1 MINILSKHELL
12 EIAQALKR
20 DHTWPVETFRIISIP
35 NSEGETLY
43 YRTVIDFVSKEQQQ
57 KIDILSRNELDVAGI
72 KKQLQKLFIKTI
84 VN

>member
-12 EIAQALKR
+12 QIAQALKR
-20 DHTWPVETFRIISIP
+20 DRTWPVEKIRVISIP

-43 YRTVIDFVSKEQQQ
+43 YRTVIDFASKEHQQ
-57 KIDILSRNELDVAGI
+57 KIDILSRNELDVAAI

-84 VN
+84 AN